1 MIYTKVRL
9 IREKSNEYKI
19 NYLQER
25 VPVMDIVNDT
35 QIKQVFLNLQRIEKA
50 IKILRHITY
59 LTKNN

>member
-1 MIYTKVRL
+1 MPVRL

-19 NYLQER
+19 NYIQER

>member
-1 MIYTKVRL
+1 MPVRL

-50 IKILRHITY
+50 IKIWSHITY

>member
-1 MIYTKVRL
+1 MHLRL

-35 QIKQVFLNLQRIEKA
+35 QIKQVFLNLQRIEKV
-50 IKILRHITY
+50 IKIWRHITY